1 MRIDSLRD
9 GFILCY
15 VHKEWAPPQC
25 SQKKLGNVVMAKAAD
40 VYQNRWAQV
49 KQQLQGSSYLLG
61 QRFCACF
68 VLKLALQ
75 RGEGEKREGVQIS
88 KQRTIDP

>member
-49 KQQLQGSSYLLG
+49 KHYSG
-61 QRFCACF
+61 QVIYWVNGILF
-68 VLKLALQ
+68 
-75 RGEGEKREGVQIS
+75 
-88 KQRTIDP
+88 